1 MSKQIK
7 VSLDGGASYKDA
19 SADDVRIIYENVDV
33 VTGGEEMTVY
43 NHITFGIEGVV
54 ADVYNND
61 ASPSSEISAGTFL
74 SSIERY
80 VVYDFLWRTLQVQ
93 AAGPPP
99 ATESEDTIAAYQWV
113 DGVGTL

>member
-1 MSKQIK
+1 MMSKQIK

-19 SADDVRIIYENVDV
+19 SVDDVRIIYENVDV
-33 VTGGEEMTVY
+33 VIGGEEMTVY
-43 NHITFGIEGVV
+43 NHITFGIEGV
-54 ADVYNND
+54 
-61 ASPSSEISAGTFL
+61 
-74 SSIERY
+74 

-99 ATESEDTIAAYQWV
+99 ATESEATIAAYQWV